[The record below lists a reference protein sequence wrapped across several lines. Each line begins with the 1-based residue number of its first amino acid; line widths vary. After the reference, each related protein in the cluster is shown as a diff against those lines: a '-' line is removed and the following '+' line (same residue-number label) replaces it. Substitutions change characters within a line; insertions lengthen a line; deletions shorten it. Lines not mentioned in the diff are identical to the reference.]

1 MLDEIKVKVKASLI
15 FQFLE
20 NKERRKELQILDS
33 KKEIQSN
40 IEELTFELIDFSI
53 NEYKIYECK
62 FFYEFNE
69 KSHSISV
76 YYNRVN
82 YYLCGK
88 GEYSIEIIFCDFI
101 YKQIDTK
108 NCYIEYKKKKYEPK
122 ENFELST
129 RKRINLLGIDIT
141 DLKLP
146 KSLEGKEIQIL
157 PGFNKNLLITIS
169 VSNAPKIIGIYQN
182 VSFIEPKIVI
192 KKELLQELKII
203 IENASKPLNF
213 KMEKEYL

>member
-101 YKQIDTK
+101 YKQ
-108 NCYIEYKKKKYEPK
+108 N
-122 ENFELST
+122 
-129 RKRINLLGIDIT
+129 
-141 DLKLP
+141 
-146 KSLEGKEIQIL
+146 
-157 PGFNKNLLITIS
+157 
-169 VSNAPKIIGIYQN
+169 
-182 VSFIEPKIVI
+182 
-192 KKELLQELKII
+192 
-203 IENASKPLNF
+203 
-213 KMEKEYL
+213 